1 MKKETK
7 DKSNTGPLSN
17 LKVVEFAGVGP
28 APLGAMML
36 ADLGATVLRIDRTEE
51 SGLGLGRPPEFD
63 FALRGRNS
71 VKLNLK
77 DSGDVIIAAD
87 LVGQADVLIEGF
99 RPGVM
104 ERLGLGPE
112 VCMARNPKLIFARM
126 TGWGQDGPLA
136 NVAGHDLNYIAI
148 TGALSMIGR
157 QNQSPTPPLN
167 LVGDFG
173 GGTMPMVIG
182 ILAALNDV
190 ARSGKGQVIDASIVD
205 GTLCLLGMFFGL
217 RAEGHWNLERGTNI
231 LDSGAPFYD
240 VYPCAD
246 GLHIALAA
254 IEDKFFA
261 LFLKVAELPEDL
273 INLKSDRARWP
284 ELRSAIGDLFVQKKR
299 DEWSVIFDGTDAC
312 ISPVLTMDEA
322 FEHSHL
328 VDRGAFVEVDGL
340 SQPSPVPRFSRS
352 KLSISQPAGKPDA
365 HTKEDVLT
373 WWSEL
378 EP

>member
-7 DKSNTGPLSN
+7 DKSSTGPLSN

-77 DSGDVIIAAD
+77 DSDDVTIAAD

-104 ERLGLGPE
+104 ERLGLGPD

-136 NVAGHDLNYIAI
+136 GVAGHDLNYIAI

-157 QNQSPTPPLN
+157 QNQPPTPPLN

-205 GTLCLLGMFFGL
+205 GTLCLLGMFFGM

-261 LFLKVAELPEDL
+261 LFLKLAELPEDL
-273 INLKSDRARWP
+273 INLKSDRAR
-284 ELRSAIGDLFVQKKR
+284 
-299 DEWSVIFDGTDAC
+299 
-312 ISPVLTMDEA
+312 
-322 FEHSHL
+322 
-328 VDRGAFVEVDGL
+328 
-340 SQPSPVPRFSRS
+340 
-352 KLSISQPAGKPDA
+352 
-365 HTKEDVLT
+365 
-373 WWSEL
+373 
-378 EP
+378 